1 MLCLIRVLVKYGPKL
16 KNFFYFI
23 CLFFYIVLRSN
34 VSAKKKKFLV
44 SRLDISVHIIISIGI
59 MYVVLCNKY
68 VVLSPT
74 RVNK

>member
-1 MLCLIRVLVKYGPKL
+1 MSQPK
-16 KNFFYFI
+16 
-23 CLFFYIVLRSN
+23 R
-34 VSAKKKKFLV
+34 KKFLV